1 MAVYILIFLGNF
13 SAVHNRFKLGA
24 LGFMTVILSYSSSYG
39 LLSLC
44 GLKVSGIHN
53 LLPFLLIGIG
63 ADDMFVVVN
72 AVDQVDNNKPY

>member
-1 MAVYILIFLGNF
+1 
-13 SAVHNRFKLGA
+13 
-24 LGFMTVILSYSSSYG
+24 MTVILSYSSSYG